1 LSTAR
6 HELRYAKKITVET
19 IREFDTQPTGKEQIM
34 DKAPKSL
41 VGEMS
46 VMDSSGHKQLK
57 WNIDRSDEVAT
68 AKKTFDSLIAKGY
81 SAFGSKKKEEPKHL
95 VRNFDPEM
103 EEVVM
108 VPRTVGG

>member
-1 LSTAR
+1 
-6 HELRYAKKITVET
+6 
-19 IREFDTQPTGKEQIM
+19 M

-41 VGEMS
+41 VGEMN

-57 WNIDRSDEVAT
+57 WNTHRLDEVA
-68 AKKTFDSLIAKGY
+68 AARKTFDNLVTKGY
-81 SAFGSKKKEEPKHL
+81 SAFGSEKKQEPKHL
-95 VRNFDPEM
+95 IKNFDPEM